1 MDEMWGSTISD
12 HGFGPCIHC
21 IPSSQLPRLRPR
33 ATCRCH
39 CYSTSH
45 LAVSLAAL
53 SVSNSICSN
62 DSSKSAAKYVS
73 ITLSSPGSTAM
84 SAGKSSTTCQAG
96 CRCFAA
102 LARTRRADCAGRSDG
117 RKPARCRRP
126 GERPTFWPRRDAVR
140 LAGGKDGRARS
151 DSGWLLPNLEAAIR
165 LIISVRPWRRHLRI
179 RGDATD
185 PIWTTAR
192 W

>member
-1 MDEMWGSTISD
+1 MDEMRGSTISD

-21 IPSSQLPRLRPR
+21 IPSSQLRRLRPR
-33 ATCRCH
+33 ATCRCR

-45 LAVSLAAL
+45 LAVSLVTL
-53 SVSNSICSN
+53 SVSNPICSK

-84 SAGKSSTTCQAG
+84 SAGKSSTTSQAG
-96 CRCFAA
+96 SRCFG

-126 GERPTFWPRRDAVR
+126 GERPSFWPRRDAVR
-140 LAGGKDGRARS
+140 LAAGKDGRARS
-151 DSGWLLPNLEAAIR
+151 GSGWPLLTLEAVLR
-165 LIISVRPWRRHLRI
+165 LIMSVRPWRRNLRV
-179 RGDATD
+179 RVDATD
-185 PIWTTAR
+185 PIWTTAA

>member
-1 MDEMWGSTISD
+1 MDEMRGSTISD

-21 IPSSQLPRLRPR
+21 IPPSQLPRLRPR

-45 LAVSLAAL
+45 LAV
-53 SVSNSICSN
+53 
-62 DSSKSAAKYVS
+62 AKYVS

-102 LARTRRADCAGRSDG
+102 LARTWRADCAGRSDG

-126 GERPTFWPRRDAVR
+126 GERPSFWPRRDAVR

-151 DSGWLLPNLEAAIR
+151 DSDWLMPNLEAAIR

>member
-1 MDEMWGSTISD
+1 
-12 HGFGPCIHC
+12 
-21 IPSSQLPRLRPR
+21 
-33 ATCRCH
+33 
-39 CYSTSH
+39 
-45 LAVSLAAL
+45 
-53 SVSNSICSN
+53 
-62 DSSKSAAKYVS
+62 
-73 ITLSSPGSTAM
+73 
-84 SAGKSSTTCQAG
+84 
-96 CRCFAA
+96 
-102 LARTRRADCAGRSDG
+102 
-117 RKPARCRRP
+117 
-126 GERPTFWPRRDAVR
+126 VR